1 MLPASS
7 TVTWWPACDNR
18 RAACNPAA
26 PAPMMIIDLPIFRE
40 QNWGQIVTKLSLE
53 AVNFYYFCRHLLHPC
68 VKIHNPLRSLTQ
80 PLAREL
86 LSYHFKG
93 NSMQIQFIRNIQFTK
108 LVKADGRL
116 REFNFRK
123 SNGLQEGLFTVDVS
137 DDRGNRIV
145 LRMQRE
151 DGVWKI
157 VKQQLPTWIWENEN
171 VLHTLIE
178 EELGAAG
185 IVK

>member
-1 MLPASS
+1 MRIVHYEMIEGHL
-7 TVTWWPACDNR
+7 DHNR
-18 RAACNPAA
+18 AKRRSPDINN
-26 PAPMMIIDLPIFRE
+26 IK
-40 QNWGQIVTKLSLE
+40 GSL
-53 AVNFYYFCRHLLHPC
+53 
-68 VKIHNPLRSLTQ
+68 
-80 PLAREL
+80 
-86 LSYHFKG
+86 
-93 NSMQIQFIRNIQFTK
+93 MQIQFIRNIQFTK

-157 VKQQLPTWIWENEN
+157 IKQQLPAWIWENEA
-171 VLHTLIE
+171 VFHTLIE
-178 EELGAAG
+178 EELGATGFAR
-185 IVK
+185 